1 MCTDGQAGVR
11 YVITK
16 FSRMDSL
23 PNFVIHGAPLRVP
36 RAGAPLKTF
45 INNQDSTRALCLA
58 ERCVCMRVCKANVL
72 NEKKPFLES
81 IFIAKRVSS
90 ALYRNG
96 PTFARETFLL
106 GYLWYAQL

>member
-1 MCTDGQAGVR
+1 MLTNV
-11 YVITK
+11 
-16 FSRMDSL
+16 
-23 PNFVIHGAPLRVP
+23 
-36 RAGAPLKTF
+36 
-45 INNQDSTRALCLA
+45 LCQFFFFA
-58 ERCVCMRVCKANVL
+58 EANVL

-90 ALYRNG
+90 APYRTG